1 MRFGFA
7 GLRQHEYAATSLH
20 KKSPAKPKPA
30 GHKSFL
36 GREEET
42 LYEEAP
48 ALAYWCE
55 LPVSRAG
62 P

>member
-48 ALAYWCE
+48 ALA
-55 LPVSRAG
+55 
-62 P
+62 